1 MLVWQ
6 GWGITAV
13 LFPLV
18 FVLIMESLIGSP
30 LGSNLYGAKI
40 WSVPLACIL
49 SAIPVFILGNKLNKK
64 PGRIVVDQETNEVI
78 ELKTKH
84 TFFWV
89 PLQYWS
95 FIIVGISVW
104 MYLVETGMI

>member
-13 LFPLV
+13 LFPLLSV
-18 FVLIMESLIGSP
+18 LLIELFVGSV
-30 LGSNLYGAKI
+30 LGSTLPDAKI
-40 WSVPLACIL
+40 WSVPLAFIL

-84 TFFWV
+84 TFFWL

-104 MYLVETGMI
+104 MYFVGIGMI